1 MMYRVGIRDRLR
13 ELVGLDV
20 GERTK
25 PGWTLA
31 RLAEKAGVTYR
42 TAQNWLGGARDST
55 GQLPEAKDVP
65 SWFVAAAAEILAVDP
80 GWLLTGTAPPASDAE
95 ARIEAVRRLVQPG
108 AHVDARVLH
117 AVSLLLSPPHAE
129 RAAVDALLAQAAEM
143 LEGAERRRRTDDQAS
158 G

>member
-1 MMYRVGIRDRLR
+1 MYRVGIRDRLR

-42 TAQNWLGGARDST
+42 TAQNWLGGARDGA
-55 GQLPEAKDVP
+55 GQLPEAKDIP

-95 ARIEAVRRLVQPG
+95 ARLGAVRRLVQPG
-108 AHVDARVLH
+108 APADARVLH
-117 AVSLLLSPPHAE
+117 AVSLLLAAPESVP
-129 RAAVDALLAQAAEM
+129 AAVGALLDHA
-143 LEGAERRRRTDDQAS
+143 LEILEDVEQGRRPDGRAS